1 MNAGA
6 VGIPSRTLSRGTGV
20 AILGTIAVVF
30 ASNHVAARLAFD
42 HGVSVAAAV
51 TARSIATALV
61 VLALVAV
68 TGGRIRVERRTF
80 ARALLVGLLVTL
92 QSYFL
97 YSAVARLPVAL
108 ALLTFNTFPLMLAL
122 ISAATGGERPTRR
135 TLVAMLAIGIGLV
148 LALDLLNLRPDP
160 ARTAIGPGV
169 AFALGAA
176 LSFATALHLTTKWLN
191 GVDGRMRSVL
201 TMGTVGVVTLVIGAS
216 QQALVWPHDAEGWIG
231 LTLLCVLYG
240 SAITVLFAVLPRL
253 GPVNSAPVLNFEPVA
268 AMVLGWLLLGQRLAS
283 TQVAGA
289 LVVVAAIVGLALLP
303 SRPAEASA
311 DASTDASTDVSAG
324 NKASY

>member
-1 MNAGA
+1 MSAPA
-6 VGIPSRTLSRGTGV
+6 PADAATTAPRTLSRGSGI
-20 AILGTIAVVF
+20 AILGVIAVVF

-61 VLALVAV
+61 VLLLVAA
-68 TGGRIRVERRTF
+68 TGGQIRVERRTF
-80 ARALLVGLLVTL
+80 GRALLVGLLITL

-122 ISAATGGERPTRR
+122 ISAATGGERPTRH

-148 LALDLLNLRPDP
+148 LALDLLNLRPGP
-160 ARTAIGPGV
+160 TRTAIGPGV
-169 AFALGAA
+169 AFALAAA

-201 TMGTVGVVTLVIGAS
+201 TMGTVGLVTLVVGAS
-216 QQALVWPHDAEGWIG
+216 QQALVWPVDSAGWIG
-231 LTLLCVLYG
+231 LVLLCVLYG
-240 SAITVLFAVLPRL
+240 TAITVLFAVLPRL
-253 GPVNSAPVLNFEPVA
+253 GPVNTAPVLNLEPVA
-268 AMVLGWLLLGQRLAS
+268 AMGLGWILLGQRLAS

-289 LVVVAAIVGLALLP
+289 LIVVAAVVGLALLP
-303 SRPAEASA
+303 SRPATPPG
-311 DASTDASTDVSAG
+311 D
-324 NKASY
+324 